1 MNVGEHIHPKRSK
14 TAPSHGCQ
22 TVAAVE
28 ENWEVVCKSAEFGG
42 PCRGRT
48 YGPLIKSGRRP
59 INRTA
64 RCCEG
69 FPVYR

>member
-1 MNVGEHIHPKRSK
+1 MKV
-14 TAPSHGCQ
+14 
-22 TVAAVE
+22 VAEGVVEAE
-28 ENWEVVCKSAEFGG
+28 ENAEVVEEFGG
-42 PCRGRT
+42 PCRGRA

-59 INRTA
+59 MIRTA